1 MELRRRGTDRRPRDQ
16 CAALAAD
23 AKHAVDAL
31 AFARHAR
38 WSLAG
43 DEFGRTQNG
52 NNNAYC
58 QDDETSWVDWRFDD
72 DQRALI
78 DFFRRLTGFFRRFP
92 ILRRSRFF
100 TGETNADLGVK
111 DVTWIDANGGEMS
124 ASAWENDGTL
134 CFGMLIDGRAQATGV
149 KQRGDDATLLIVLNS
164 YHDVVKFT
172 LPPCYEG
179 SGWSPHCGYDDSK
192 LAEGRYKIGAV
203 YEVTGRSALLFER
216 IAADAQP
223 VAVEPAGSPQR

>member
-1 MELRRRGTDRRPRDQ
+1 MVT
-16 CAALAAD
+16 
-23 AKHAVDAL
+23 
-31 AFARHAR
+31 
-38 WSLAG
+38 AG

-58 QDDETSWVDWRFDD
+58 QDNETSWVDWRFDG
-72 DQRALI
+72 DQRALA
-78 DFFRRLTGFFRRFP
+78 DFFRRLTGFFRRFR
-92 ILRRSRFF
+92 ILRRSRFL
-100 TGETNADLGVK
+100 TGETNVDLGVK

-149 KQRGDDATLLIVLNS
+149 KRRGDDATLLIVLNS

-179 SGWSPHCGYDDSK
+179 SGWTRLMDTNDPE

-216 IAADAQP
+216 IAAEAQP
-223 VAVEPAGSPQR
+223 VAREAAGSAQR